1 MALQQFRS
9 ESRGLVKNRAEM
21 QLQDVDE
28 LKQRLTDVWDGLEQI
43 SLHVW
48 VFGVHFE
55 HNNTLLLNCLQ

>member
-43 SLHVW
+43 SLHV
-48 VFGVHFE
+48 
-55 HNNTLLLNCLQ
+55 